1 MRNDPVSDV
10 LELNRPSRPLPVLAG
25 VARHVPAEE
34 DEECGRDAAGL
45 YAAVDEFAEAF
56 LGAEVAEDDTV
67 EELALEGF

>member
-1 MRNDPVSDV
+1 
-10 LELNRPSRPLPVLAG
+10 VLAG
-25 VARHVPAEE
+25 VARDVPAEE

-67 EELALEGF
+67 EELTLEGF